1 MDGFDRQP
9 NLPRREILE
18 YLEVPFRR
26 PLHCAIPLVLI
37 VGAAVLM
44 SFMLPKKYRATN
56 LILVE
61 QEPVPESFVPRVAAG
76 DRGSRTKGSR
86 LFTLRQEVLSR
97 TRLEK
102 VVNEVKPYPEKMGK
116 VPMSNIIEDMR
127 NGIAIN
133 VKGDDAFEVQFVHS
147 NPRMAMAVAN
157 RLTSLFIEETAES
170 REERVEGATDF
181 IEQQLR
187 DARRDLE
194 VKEEALRRF
203 KETRLGT
210 LPEQTAANLSTLQRL
225 QQEKQ
230 GVGDQLRGA
239 RDRQMAVEQGLQ
251 NQVRPTRGAEQS
263 GQSLDPSVELAQL
276 KSQLISLRSR
286 YTDEHPEVR
295 ILLSRIGRLEVVLA
309 ESAAQAAQGKPLV
322 DPAITANR
330 SAVEQAKIEVRSL
343 QARYDEM
350 DQRINTFQAR
360 VEAAPRTEQ
369 ELAILTRDY
378 KQVNENYLSLLKKK
392 MEAQMAEKL
401 EQRWKGL
408 LFKVLDPATLP
419 DTYFFPNKT
428 LFLVGGIVV
437 GLVLGLSL
445 AFLAEMLDHSIKTLP
460 ELEAVLPFPIL
471 ATIPHVVP
479 GKMSGKEYGSSSW
492 RA

>member
-9 NLPRREILE
+9 NIPRREVLE
-18 YLEVPFRR
+18 YVEIPFRR
-26 PLHCAIPLVLI
+26 PFHFLIPLVLI

-44 SFMLPKKYRATN
+44 SFMLPKKYRSGS
-56 LILVE
+56 LILLE
-61 QEPVPESFVPRVAAG
+61 QEPVPESFVPRIAG
-76 DRGSRTKGSR
+76 GTERSRSKGNSR
-86 LFTLRQEVLSR
+86 LFTLKQEILSR

-102 VVNEVKPYPEKMGK
+102 VVNDVKPYPEKMGR
-116 VPMSNIIEDMR
+116 VPMSSIIDDMR
-127 NGIAIN
+127 ASIAVN
-133 VKGDDAFEVQFVHS
+133 VKGDDAFEIQFVHS

-170 REERVEGATDF
+170 REQRVEGATDF

-210 LPEQTAANLSTLQRL
+210 LPEQTSANLSTLQRL
-225 QQEKQ
+225 QQERQ
-230 GVGDQLRGA
+230 AVGDQLRAA
-239 RDRQMAVEQGLQ
+239 RDRQLAAERGLQ
-251 NQVRPTRGAEQS
+251 DTLRPGTHPDR

-276 KSQLISLRSR
+276 KSQLVSLRSR
-286 YTDEHPEVR
+286 YTDQHPEVR
-295 ILLSRIGRLEVVLA
+295 ILLSRISRLEAVLA
-309 ESAAQAAQGKPLV
+309 EGAKQDKPVV
-322 DPAITANR
+322 DPTVTANR
-330 SAVEQAKIEVRSL
+330 TLIEQAKIEVRSL

-350 DQRINTFQAR
+350 EQRINTFQAR

-378 KQVNENYLSLLKKK
+378 SQVNENYLGLLKKK
-392 MEAQMAEKL
+392 MDAQMAEKL

-408 LFKVLDPATLP
+408 QFKVLDPATLP
-419 DTYFFPNKT
+419 ETHYFPQKT
-428 LFLVGGIVV
+428 LFAIVGI
-437 GLVLGLSL
+437 VLGLMAGVAL
-445 AFLAEMLDHSIKTLP
+445 AFLAELLDHSIKTIP

-471 ATIPHVVP
+471 ATIPHVVSGRVP
-479 GKMSGKEYGSSSW
+479 GKEYGSSV
-492 RA
+492 RV